1 MSRLRAAD
9 QLRALQARQ
18 AELRQELTELSAS
31 KRALLLRNALLSSW
45 CDALS
50 YIQLVGG
57 IQQPDGLVTD
67 AGADRFEQL
76 LAVEVQLLQQL
87 TSKGG
92 SLGSHMSLEQ
102 LLQPDSS
109 TIAPCTDPM
118 AYLQHFVSQTPTDR
132 NTSMDA
138 AGLAALMQRTVQAVS
153 IKLHQLE
160 SVAPWERAG
169 ILKQM
174 ADSWET

>member
-1 MSRLRAAD
+1 L
-9 QLRALQARQ
+9 
-18 AELRQELTELSAS
+18 
-31 KRALLLRNALLSSW
+31 
-45 CDALS
+45 
-50 YIQLVGG
+50 
-57 IQQPDGLVTD
+57 
-67 AGADRFEQL
+67 EQL

-118 AYLQHFVSQTPTDR
+118 AYLQHFVGQTPTEQQL
-132 NTSMDA
+132 SMDA
-138 AGLAALMQRTVQAVS
+138 AGLGAVMQRTVQAVS

-160 SVAPWERAG
+160 SVAPWDRAG